1 MIRRI
6 PMTQRPIGIVRAP
19 VRGGERIKRRVIS
32 VVGGAA
38 RARVIVLLAS
48 VLALSSAD
56 TSAVGAAAV
65 PLKRAL
71 HLNFTQIGLLVALP
85 TLLAALATV
94 PIGALTD
101 RMHRVS
107 LLKWSIVLWSLAMI
121 AAGAST
127 SFEMLLVSRL
137 ALGAVTATSGP
148 TLTSLIG
155 DYFEPNERG
164 KIYGFILTGELIGA
178 VTGLLISGNAAAIS
192 WRLAFWVL
200 VIPSVILAWAV
211 WRLLP
216 EPARGGASRLA
227 PHRPKSAEAD
237 PGPATGHGGEGDH
250 TGEPPPQLEAAVKHG
265 NVQPRPENLLTSDA
279 ADMTLPQAVRYVLR
293 VPTNLALI
301 VSSAL
306 GYFFISGV
314 FTFGVVFVRHQYSVG
329 QSAATS
335 LLAVLAVA
343 AVIGVLAS
351 GRLADALLRR
361 GRTSSRVIV
370 AGGAFLAAAVLFLP
384 PLLTRS
390 LLIGL
395 PFLWLAGAALY
406 GSNPPLDAARLDIMP
421 SWLWGRAEGVRTLLR
436 SLATAFAP
444 LLFGFISDQLGNG
457 GQTAHASG
465 GQAASSSG
473 IANTFL
479 IMLIPLTI
487 GGLILLRARRDYPR
501 DVATAIDSEAA
512 RGPSRT

>member
-1 MIRRI
+1 
-6 PMTQRPIGIVRAP
+6 
-19 VRGGERIKRRVIS
+19 
-32 VVGGAA
+32 
-38 RARVIVLLAS
+38 
-48 VLALSSAD
+48 
-56 TSAVGAAAV
+56 
-65 PLKRAL
+65 
-71 HLNFTQIGLLVALP
+71 
-85 TLLAALATV
+85 
-94 PIGALTD
+94 
-101 RMHRVS
+101 
-107 LLKWSIVLWSLAMI
+107 
-121 AAGAST
+121 
-127 SFEMLLVSRL
+127 
-137 ALGAVTATSGP
+137 
-148 TLTSLIG
+148 
-155 DYFEPNERG
+155 
-164 KIYGFILTGELIGA
+164 
-178 VTGLLISGNAAAIS
+178 
-192 WRLAFWVL
+192 
-200 VIPSVILAWAV
+200 
-211 WRLLP
+211 
-216 EPARGGASRLA
+216 
-227 PHRPKSAEAD
+227 
-237 PGPATGHGGEGDH
+237 
-250 TGEPPPQLEAAVKHG
+250 VKHG